1 MSESVEHES
10 AVMDRPEPTASLR
23 RKFPPC
29 SIIRPTNTE
38 GAANGARMFLTRTG
52 LFRGQS
58 AAFHAT
64 LKLRGRRRSTTALT
78 SRTPGR
84 APHPRGRLPG

>member
-1 MSESVEHES
+1 M
-10 AVMDRPEPTASLR
+10 PEPTVFLN

-38 GAANGARMFLTRTG
+38 GAAMGALKFLTADG

-58 AAFHAT
+58 SPGFFAFMTRLAQEADAAQPET
-64 LKLRGRRRSTTALT
+64 
-78 SRTPGR
+78 
-84 APHPRGRLPG
+84 